1 MRFSFTCPCYVIE
14 FGPLSAFVCPCNNS
28 SLLKMSRRTCLTVV
42 RFVKML
48 DRLFVVPSKPFYGE
62 VSF

>member
-14 FGPLSAFVCPCNNS
+14 YGPLSAFVCPCNNS
-28 SLLKMSRRTCLTVV
+28 SLLKTSRRTCLTVV

-48 DRLFVVPSKPFYGE
+48 ERLFVVQTKPSYCE
-62 VSF
+62 SSL